1 MHYPVADVYAGR
13 APGAAPR
20 TGAVAGATLCSPAA
34 GMRRGISQ
42 LSGEKMRLPRVVT
55 RHTSAKVLALS
66 VGGASFIIFSG
77 AMPVQ
82 ASSGPALRPVGAAP
96 AVPAGARALGPGQA
110 SERLNFDL
118 VLRPRTGRRL
128 QAFAAA
134 VSTPGSAAYRH
145 FLTTAQFA
153 ARFGQPRAA
162 VASADAA
169 LRGVGLAPGPV
180 SANHLVIP
188 VATTVGRARVIL
200 HTGFE
205 RYRLASGRLALANT
219 SAPRLPAAVA
229 HLTQAV
235 LGLDNVA
242 VAAPAATPR
251 LRDPRQASPAAQAVP
266 AVIGPQPC
274 RAAVRTAR
282 RNRAWTYN
290 QLARAYSL
298 TGRAAQG
305 REGAGV
311 TVALFEQQ
319 PWWASDITRFQA
331 CYGTSV
337 PISTVKVDG
346 GAGHGPGPTAE
357 TVLDIETV
365 IALAPRATLI
375 VYEAPAGDFA
385 KSALDEYTRIVDD
398 DQAQV
403 LSTSYGI
410 CESLLKLGAP
420 GLIASENTVF
430 EQAAAEGMSV
440 FAASGDTGS
449 EACEQ
454 SSNRLTELSVQDP
467 ASQPFVTGVGGTDLT
482 AIGPAPTEH
491 VWNDARFG
499 GGAGGGGISSVWRM
513 PSWQAGPG
521 VVNRYSSGRPCHHV
535 GGYCRE
541 VPDISASANPE
552 RGYAIV
558 YKGRWT
564 GEGGTSAA
572 TPLCAA
578 LLTDIISGLSP
589 AARAGFLN
597 PLLYSLPKGT
607 FNDIRKG
614 NNDYTRTHHGRY
626 PATRRFDLASGLGSP
641 IATMLAEALRRPL

>member
-1 MHYPVADVYAGR
+1 M
-13 APGAAPR
+13 
-20 TGAVAGATLCSPAA
+20 
-34 GMRRGISQ
+34 
-42 LSGEKMRLPRVVT
+42 LPRLVT
-55 RHTSAKVLALS
+55 RPMSAKVLALS
-66 VGGASFIIFSG
+66 VGGASFIVFSG
-77 AMPVQ
+77 AIPVQ

-96 AVPAGARALGPGQA
+96 AVPAGARALGPGRA
-110 SERLNFDL
+110 SERLTFDL

-128 QAFAAA
+128 RAFAAA

-145 FLTTAQFA
+145 FLSTAQFA
-153 ARFGQPRAA
+153 ARFGQPRAV
-162 VASADAA
+162 VASVDAA

-200 HTGFE
+200 RTGFE

-235 LGLDNVA
+235 LGLDNMT
-242 VAAPAATPR
+242 VAAPAATRRPR
-251 LRDPRQASPAAQAVP
+251 DRRQASPAARAVP

-274 RAAVRTAR
+274 RAAVRAAR
-282 RNRAWTYN
+282 RYRAWTYN

-311 TVALFEQQ
+311 TVGLFEQQ
-319 PWWASDITRFQA
+319 PWRASDITEFQA
-331 CYGTSV
+331 CYGTGV

-346 GAGHGPGPTAE
+346 GAGRGPGPTAE

-365 IALAPRATLI
+365 IALAPRAALD
-375 VYEAPAGDFA
+375 VYEAPAGNFA
-385 KSALDEYTRIVDD
+385 KSSLDEYTRIVDD

-403 LSTSYGI
+403 LSTSYGV
-410 CESLLKLGAP
+410 CESLVKLGAP

-454 SSNRLTELSVQDP
+454 SSKRLKELSVQDP

-482 AIGPAPTEH
+482 AIGPAPAER

-521 VVNRYSSGRPCHHV
+521 VVNRYSSGRPCHHAR
-535 GGYCRE
+535 GYCRE

-558 YKGRWT
+558 YKGHWI

-572 TPLCAA
+572 APLCAA

-607 FNDIRKG
+607 LNDIRKG

-626 PATRRFDLASGLGSP
+626 PATRWFDLASGLGSP
-641 IATMLAEALRRPL
+641 IATSLAEALRRPS